1 MKRQPLAPSSVL
13 VEFWLADGRPA
24 GTGISFALDE
34 GFDLAPSP
42 RPTRLPLRLTLLP
55 RRKRLSPT
63 RRRMS

>member
-1 MKRQPLAPSSVL
+1 MKRQSFAPSSPL

-24 GTGISFALDE
+24 GPGISFPLDV
-34 GFDLAPSP
+34 DLAPAP
-42 RPTRLPLRLTLLP
+42 RATRLPLRLTMLP